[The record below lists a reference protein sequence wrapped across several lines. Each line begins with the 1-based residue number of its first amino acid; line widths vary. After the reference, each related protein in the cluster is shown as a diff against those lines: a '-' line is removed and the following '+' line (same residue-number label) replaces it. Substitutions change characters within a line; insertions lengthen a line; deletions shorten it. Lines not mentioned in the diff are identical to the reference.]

1 MNVQID
7 PNALLRAKYE
17 RNYKAGRSNLLLVI
31 IFTIVS
37 MITFYWNGSYFL
49 FSAYVPL
56 MVFSV
61 FAAFGWVAGG
71 DPEMIAELDPETI
84 EMIQSVGEFTWVAIG
99 FVIGMLMLA
108 VYFVCWLLSKKHPGA
123 LIVAA
128 VLFATDCALL
138 LLSFDM
144 SMIVDVL
151 FHAWAMYYLISAI
164 ASHKKLKNIPDFV
177 PVVVDTTATEVNE
190 PMSVEEWSKIDT
202 TTPSDENDDNSKQ
215 D

>member
-1 MNVQID
+1 MNTPIID

-17 RNYKAGRSNLLLVI
+17 RNYKAGRGNLLLVI

-49 FSAYVPL
+49 FSAYVPFT
-56 MVFSV
+56 VFGV
-61 FAAFGWVAGG
+61 FAVYGWAASG
-71 DPEMIAELDPETI
+71 DPEIVAELDPETL

-99 FVIGMLMLA
+99 FVIAMLMLS

-123 LIVAA
+123 MIVAA
-128 VLFATDCALL
+128 VLFAIDCAFVLM
-138 LLSFDM
+138 SFDGG
-144 SMIVDVL
+144 MIMDVL
-151 FHAWAMYYLISAI
+151 FHAWAMYYLVNAI
-164 ASHKKLKNIPDFV
+164 ISHKKLKKIPDFT

-202 TTPSDENDDNSKQ
+202 NPSDDDNSKQ

>member
-1 MNVQID
+1 MNAPIID

-37 MITFYWNGSYFL
+37 MITFYLIGTYFL
-49 FSAYVPL
+49 FSVYVPL
-56 MVFSV
+56 TVFSV
-61 FAAFGWVAGG
+61 FAVYGWAAGG
-71 DPEMIAELDPETI
+71 DPEIVEGFEPEFLELL
-84 EMIQSVGEFTWVAIG
+84 QSVGEFTWVAIG
-99 FVIGMLMLA
+99 FVIGMLMLS

-128 VLFATDCALL
+128 VLFATDCAFVLM
-138 LLSFDM
+138 SFDT

-202 TTPSDENDDNSKQ
+202 TTPSDDDNSKQ